1 MEEKVRRKTI
11 YASLYLYILVILP
24 QSALMTLMTRTGSG
38 PILFSIDNM
47 ETGSTTYTSVL
58 EFIAEEGRIYL
69 PEWVHRHWIFI
80 ESLLILFLDR

>member
-1 MEEKVRRKTI
+1 MV
-11 YASLYLYILVILP
+11 LYIVKLTMMMMMMSIP
-24 QSALMTLMTRTGSG
+24 MMTLMTRTGSG
-38 PILFSIDNM
+38 PLLFSIDNM